1 MNNDN
6 DDREYVS
13 SFINSREN
21 FTRDDLRKIV
31 DFIHGRYLADTIMSC
46 WNFLELSEKN
56 RELHTEHEKSIAL
69 LMENEAQKIELE
81 VLNDKLKES
90 LNFIEKISRQDSLT
104 GLLNRR
110 HFLEIFEV
118 EFLRA
123 KRVADRMARVLN
135 ESKKL
140 KSAAVTEEENRF
152 LKDNF
157 GKLVCAMIDVDF
169 FKDINDKYGHLCG
182 DHVLEQIGK
191 LLMDNSIFR
200 SSDAVARYGG
210 DEFMLLL
217 PDTNSVNALIPLRK
231 FLGRLEETDFRL
243 EGECGLKVTVS
254 IGISEYYETDNTIN
268 EIINRA
274 DKALYKVKN
283 QGRNGVSIFG
293 E

>member
-1 MNNDN
+1 MNNDK

-21 FTRDDLRKIV
+21 FTRNDLRTII
-31 DFIHGRYLADTIMSC
+31 DFIHGKYLADTIMSC
-46 WNFLELSEKN
+46 WNSLELSEKN
-56 RELHTEHEKSIAL
+56 RELHAEHEKSIVL

-90 LNFIEKISRQDSLT
+90 LKVIEKISRQDSLT

-110 HFLEIFEV
+110 HFLEIFKV

-123 KRVADRMARVLN
+123 KRVADRMTRVLN

-140 KSAAVTEEENRF
+140 KSAVVSEEENRF

-157 GKLVCAMIDVDF
+157 GKLACAMIDVDF

-182 DHVLEQIGK
+182 DHVLGKIGK
-191 LLMDNSIFR
+191 LLLDKSIFR

-210 DEFMLLL
+210 DELMLLF
-217 PDTNSVNALIPLRK
+217 PDTNAVNALIPLKK
-231 FLGRLEETDFRL
+231 FLGKLEKTKFCRE
-243 EGECGLKVTVS
+243 EECNFNVTVS
-254 IGISEYYETDNTIN
+254 IGISEYYETDKNIN
-268 EIINRA
+268 EIIDRA
-274 DKALYKVKN
+274 DKALYKVKK
-283 QGRNGVSIFG
+283 QGRNSCLLF
-293 E
+293 ED